1 MDGGSTVDLL
11 NGTES
16 DRGVNPIRSNE
27 RPPAADNRTH
37 SQAEQQ
43 CKTNTIQ
50 VTN

>member
-1 MDGGSTVDLL
+1 MDGGSTVDLM
-11 NGTES
+11 NERER
-16 DRGVNPIRSNE
+16 DRGVNPIKSNE
-27 RPPAADNRTH
+27 RPPAADNTTH